1 MSVNEGKQMSDSNTN
16 NILSVKK
23 RNLITALMCLIGIFL
38 NLFFGAIA
46 EKSGAPLYL
55 DTVGTIVASII
66 GGILPG
72 VIVGFSTNIFKSISD
87 TSALYYGVLNVLI
100 SVTASYFAKKGF
112 FKKPLKTIAAII
124 VFALI
129 GGGIGSFIPIYLDDV
144 PNDSGILQSMLY
156 DTGIMSGR
164 TALIISDVLVDMLD
178 KAISVIMALI
188 ILRIIPGSLKRSC
201 RFIGWMQTPLSEEDS
216 KAAKKTNFRVISL
229 RTKIMLAL
237 SISLIAVSVAAT
249 GISMKLYRNALIKDH
264 IKIAEGAA
272 NIAASTIDTEMVDE
286 YIKKGEASEGY
297 IETEKILTRIRESS
311 NDIKYLYVYKIEKE
325 GCRVVFDVDNGED
338 MGSEHGEL
346 LSFDKTFIPLVPD
359 LLEGKEIDPIISND
373 QFGWLL
379 TVYKPVLDKSG
390 NCVCYAAADVSM
402 DMIGSI
408 ERKFF
413 VEMLSLFL
421 GFFILIFVFVRWL
434 VEYHIVLPVNSIAL
448 STGTF
453 AYDTENARVNSI
465 ERIHD
470 LKIHTGDEVE
480 NLYHAI
486 AKTSD
491 DSMKYVADVQKKTQ
505 ELAQMQN
512 ALIIVLADIVESR
525 DENTGA
531 HVRKTARYTE
541 IILNSL
547 RKKGYYND
555 ELTDQFISDVVHSAP
570 LHDVGK
576 IQVPDAILN
585 KPGRLTDEEFEIM
598 KKHTTAG
605 HNIIS
610 QAISLVPNSGYLAE
624 ARNLAAY
631 HHEKWDGT
639 GYPYGLAGED
649 IPLSARV
656 MAVADVFDA
665 LVSKRSYKD
674 PFTFD
679 EAMKIIREG
688 SGKHFDPLVVEA
700 FLSEEEK
707 VKEVANNFN
716 LLTDETGRFNRM
728 TSDESQ

>member
-1 MSVNEGKQMSDSNTN
+1 MSDSNTN

>member
-38 NLFFGAIA
+38 NLFFGTIA

-66 GGILPG
+66 GGFLPG

-156 DTGIMSGR
+156 DTGIMSER
-164 TALIISDVLVDMLD
+164 TALIISNVLVDLLD
-178 KAISVIMALI
+178 KSISVIMALI

-272 NIAASTIDTEMVDE
+272 NIAASIIDTEMVDE

-311 NDIKYLYVYKIEKE
+311 TDIKYLYVYKIEKE

-453 AYDTENARVNSI
+453 AYDSENARVNSI

-585 KPGRLTDEEFEIM
+585 KPGKLTDEEFEIM

-639 GYPYGLAGED
+639 GYPYGLSGED

-700 FLSEEEK
+700 FLSEEAE

-716 LLTDETGRFNRM
+716 LLTDETGRFNRN
-728 TSDESQ
+728 QI

>member
-38 NLFFGAIA
+38 NLFFGTIA

-66 GGILPG
+66 GGFLPG

-100 SVTASYFAKKGF
+100 SVTASYLTKKGF

-156 DTGIMSGR
+156 DTGIMNER
-164 TALIISDVLVDMLD
+164 TALIISNVLVDLLD
-178 KAISVIMALI
+178 KTISVIMALI

-216 KAAKKTNFRVISL
+216 EAAKKTNFRVISL

-286 YIKKGEASEGY
+286 YIKKGDASEGY
-297 IETEKILTRIRESS
+297 IETERILTRIRESS

-338 MGSEHGEL
+338 VGSEHGEL

-448 STGTF
+448 STGTV
-453 AYDTENARVNSI
+453 AYDSENARVNSI

-585 KPGRLTDEEFEIM
+585 KPGKLTDEEFEIM

-639 GYPYGLAGED
+639 GYPYGLSGED

-665 LVSKRSYKD
+665 LVSKRSYKE

-700 FLSEEEK
+700 FLSEEAE

>member
-38 NLFFGAIA
+38 NLFFGTIA

-156 DTGIMSGR
+156 DTGIMSER
-164 TALIISDVLVDMLD
+164 TALIISDVLVDLLD
-178 KAISVIMALI
+178 KTISVIMALI

-216 KAAKKTNFRVISL
+216 EAAKKTNFRVISL

-311 NDIKYLYVYKIEKE
+311 TDIKYLYVYKIEKE

-453 AYDTENARVNSI
+453 AYDSENARVNSI

-585 KPGRLTDEEFEIM
+585 KPGKLTDEEFEIM

-639 GYPYGLAGED
+639 GYPYGISGED

-700 FLSEEEK
+700 FLSEEAE

-728 TSDESQ
+728 TSD

>member
-72 VIVGFSTNIFKSISD
+72 VIVGFSTNIFKSLSD

-156 DTGIMSGR
+156 DTGIMSDR
-164 TALIISDVLVDMLD
+164 TALIISDVLVDLLD
-178 KAISVIMALI
+178 KTISVIIALI

-216 KAAKKTNFRVISL
+216 EAAKKTNFRVISL

-272 NIAASTIDTEMVDE
+272 NIAASAIDTEMVDE

-311 NDIKYLYVYKIEKE
+311 TDINYLYVYKIEKE
-325 GCRVVFDVDNGED
+325 GCRVVFDVDNGD
-338 MGSEHGEL
+338 VLGSEHGEL

-359 LLEGKEIDPIISND
+359 LLKGKEIDPIISND

-453 AYDTENARVNSI
+453 AYDSENARVNSI

-555 ELTDQFISDVVHSAP
+555 DLTDQFISDVVHSAP

-598 KKHTTAG
+598 KKHTIAG

-610 QAISLVPNSGYLAE
+610 QAISLVPNSGYLSE
-624 ARNLAAY
+624 ARNLAVY

-665 LVSKRSYKD
+665 LVSKRSYKE

-679 EAMKIIREG
+679 EAMNIIREG

-700 FLSEEEK
+700 FLSEEAE
-707 VKEVANNFN
+707 VREVANNFK

>member
-38 NLFFGAIA
+38 NLFFGTIA

-72 VIVGFSTNIFKSISD
+72 VIVGFSTNIFKSLSD

-112 FKKPLKTIAAII
+112 FKKPLKIITAII

-156 DTGIMSGR
+156 DTGIMRER
-164 TALIISDVLVDMLD
+164 TSLIISNILIDLLD
-178 KAISVIMALI
+178 KTISVIIALI

-216 KAAKKTNFRVISL
+216 EAAKKTNFRVISL

-311 NDIKYLYVYKIEKE
+311 TDIKYLYVYKIEKE

-453 AYDTENARVNSI
+453 AYDSENARVNSI

-631 HHEKWDGT
+631 HHEKWNGT
-639 GYPYGLAGED
+639 GYPYGLSGED

-665 LVSKRSYKD
+665 LVSKRSYKE

-700 FLSEEEK
+700 FLSEEAE

-716 LLTDETGRFNRM
+716 LLTDETGRFNRN
-728 TSDESQ
+728 QI

>member
-38 NLFFGAIA
+38 NLFFGTIA

-66 GGILPG
+66 GGFLPG

-100 SVTASYFAKKGF
+100 SVTASYLTKKGF

-156 DTGIMSGR
+156 DTGIMNER
-164 TALIISDVLVDMLD
+164 TALIISNVLVDLLD
-178 KAISVIMALI
+178 KTISVIMALI

-216 KAAKKTNFRVISL
+216 EAAKKTNFRVISL

-286 YIKKGEASEGY
+286 YIKNGESSEGY

-311 NDIKYLYVYKIEKE
+311 TDIKYLYVYKIEKE

-453 AYDTENARVNSI
+453 AYDSENARVNSI

-570 LHDVGK
+570 LHDIGK

-585 KPGRLTDEEFEIM
+585 KPGKLTDEEFEIM

-610 QAISLVPNSGYLAE
+610 QAISLVPNSGYLSE

-631 HHEKWDGT
+631 HHEKWNGT
-639 GYPYGLAGED
+639 GYPYGLSGED

-700 FLSEEEK
+700 FLSEEAE
-707 VKEVANNFN
+707 VKEVANNFK

>member
-1 MSVNEGKQMSDSNTN
+1 MSDSNTN

-38 NLFFGAIA
+38 NLFFGTIA

-72 VIVGFSTNIFKSISD
+72 VIVGFSTNIIKSISD

-156 DTGIMSGR
+156 DTGIMSER
-164 TALIISDVLVDMLD
+164 TSLIISNILIDLLD
-178 KAISVIMALI
+178 KAISVIIALI

-249 GISMKLYRNALIKDH
+249 GISMRLYRNALIKDH

-311 NDIKYLYVYKIEKE
+311 TDIKYLYVYKIEKE

-453 AYDTENARVNSI
+453 AYDSENARVNSI

-512 ALIIVLADIVESR
+512 ALILVLADIVESR

-585 KPGRLTDEEFEIM
+585 KPGKLTDEEFKIM

-631 HHEKWDGT
+631 HHEKWNGT

-665 LVSKRSYKD
+665 LVSKRSYKE

-679 EAMKIIREG
+679 EAMNIIREG

-707 VKEVANNFN
+707 VREVANNFK
-716 LLTDETGRFNRM
+716 LLTDETGRFNRVAA
-728 TSDESQ
+728 DISQ

>member
-1 MSVNEGKQMSDSNTN
+1 MSDSNTN

-38 NLFFGAIA
+38 NLFFGTIA

-156 DTGIMSGR
+156 DTGIMSER
-164 TALIISDVLVDMLD
+164 TALIISDVLVDLLD
-178 KAISVIMALI
+178 KTISVIMALI

-216 KAAKKTNFRVISL
+216 EAAKKTNFRVISL

-311 NDIKYLYVYKIEKE
+311 TDIKYLYVYKIEKE

-453 AYDTENARVNSI
+453 AYDSENARVNSI

-585 KPGRLTDEEFEIM
+585 KPGKLTDEEFEIM

-639 GYPYGLAGED
+639 GYPYGISGED

-688 SGKHFDPLVVEA
+688 
-700 FLSEEEK
+700 
-707 VKEVANNFN
+707 
-716 LLTDETGRFNRM
+716 
-728 TSDESQ
+728 

>member
-38 NLFFGAIA
+38 NLFFGTIA

-72 VIVGFSTNIFKSISD
+72 VIVGFSTNIIKSISD

-156 DTGIMSGR
+156 DTGIMSER
-164 TALIISDVLVDMLD
+164 TSLIISNILIDLLD
-178 KAISVIMALI
+178 KAISVIIALI

-249 GISMKLYRNALIKDH
+249 GISMRLYRNALIKDH

-311 NDIKYLYVYKIEKE
+311 TDIKYLYVYKIEKE

-453 AYDTENARVNSI
+453 AYDSENARVNSI

-512 ALIIVLADIVESR
+512 ALILVLADIVESR

-585 KPGRLTDEEFEIM
+585 KPGKLTDEEFKIM

-631 HHEKWDGT
+631 HHEKWNGT

-665 LVSKRSYKD
+665 LVSKRSYKE

-679 EAMKIIREG
+679 EAMNIIREG

-707 VKEVANNFN
+707 VREVANNFK
-716 LLTDETGRFNRM
+716 LLTDETGRFNRVAA
-728 TSDESQ
+728 DISQ

>member
-1 MSVNEGKQMSDSNTN
+1 MSDSNTN

-38 NLFFGAIA
+38 NLFFGTIA

-66 GGILPG
+66 GGFLPG

-100 SVTASYFAKKGF
+100 SVTASYLTKKGF

-156 DTGIMSGR
+156 DTGIMNER
-164 TALIISDVLVDMLD
+164 TALIISNVLVDLLD
-178 KAISVIMALI
+178 KTISVIMALI

-216 KAAKKTNFRVISL
+216 EAAKKTNFRVISL

-286 YIKKGEASEGY
+286 YIKNGESSEGY

-311 NDIKYLYVYKIEKE
+311 TDIKYLYVYKIEKE

-453 AYDTENARVNSI
+453 AYDSENARVNSI

-570 LHDVGK
+570 LHDIGK

-585 KPGRLTDEEFEIM
+585 KPGKLTDEEFEIM

-610 QAISLVPNSGYLAE
+610 QAISLVPNSGYLSE

-631 HHEKWDGT
+631 HHEKWNGT
-639 GYPYGLAGED
+639 GYPYGLSGED

-700 FLSEEEK
+700 FLSEEAE
-707 VKEVANNFN
+707 VKEVANNFK